1 MATEKETLQSIITKV
16 TSLAPTATTST
27 ILAKLLEGSKYA
39 TQANTYSDLTASQKV
54 AKQALLDK
62 SKTLLDAETDLTQ
75 FAYLTKALDNYLIKD
90 INGTG
95 FSLSDLTSPMGGIHD
110 EVNDVWYDLGHNIPV
125 VQMQRRRVVCTG
137 NPMWG
142 GSVYRYLDENN
153 SALFEDGTSATA
165 YVAGGSLAGTSSTY
179 QVYVETP
186 KHYFIQ
192 KKVGS
197 LNYFAV
203 GLTPFTITTLS
214 GEVLTSQTD
223 KAFRKSDWTAEADGT
238 NATNEYDYHYTP
250 AFEGILFDTSASLTI
265 AIGDLSTNGVTL
277 DTASDK
283 LISVANLTLYL
294 QPCTTITR
302 ANARL
307 LHANATNKQWHWHSY
322 SMTRRLYLC
331 EYKNHN
337 SQSTIGGYTESVGFS
352 YAKVA
357 PTGTTLSLGN
367 KTGVIL
373 NNGSVIPT
381 IGGVSSSAIIGMSYR
396 GEENIF
402 GNVWKWCDGVNF
414 SNWIPY
420 VCDINDAYVDNVFT
434 GDYVQAGT
442 AQPTLNAYQ
451 STIQDGSFFVKSVGS
466 SSAKDITDYYHQAS
480 GQRVLALGGLLRYGL
495 NAGLG
500 FLFCNLASSDLGAD
514 IGSR

>member
-1 MATEKETLQSIITKV
+1 MATEKETLQSILTKV

-90 INGTG
+90 ISGSG

-110 EVNDVWYDLGHNIPV
+110 EVNDVWYDIGHNIPV
-125 VQMQRRRVVCTG
+125 VQMQRRRVVCIG

-142 GSVYRYLDENN
+142 GSVYRYLDESN

-165 YVAGGSLAGTSSTY
+165 YVAGGSLTGNLSTY
-179 QVYVETP
+179 QTYVETP

-214 GEVLTSQTD
+214 GEILTSQTD
-223 KAFRKSDWTAEADGT
+223 KAFRKSGWVAGTDGT
-238 NATNEYDYHYTP
+238 DSANEYDYHYTP
-250 AFEGILFDTSASLTI
+250 AFEAVLFDTSASLTI
-265 AIGDLSTNGVTL
+265 AIGDLGSNGITL

-283 LISVANLTLYL
+283 LLSVANLSLYL
-294 QPCTTITR
+294 QPCTAITR

-307 LHANATNKQWHWHSY
+307 LHANATNKQWHLHSY

-337 SQSTIGGYTESVGFS
+337 SQSTIGGYTEGGSFA
-352 YAKVA
+352 YTKVA

-402 GNVWKWCDGVNF
+402 GNVWKWCDGVNIN
-414 SNWIPY
+414 NWVPY
-420 VCDINDAYVDNVFT
+420 VCDINDAYVDNIFS
-434 GDYVQAGT
+434 GDYVQAGI
-442 AQPTLNAYQ
+442 AQPALNAYQ
-451 STIQDGSFFVKSVGS
+451 STIQEGSFFVKTVGS
-466 SSAKDITDYYHQAS
+466 SSAKDITDYYYQS
-480 GQRVLALGGLLRYGL
+480 TGSRVLSLGGSLAHGST
-495 NAGLG
+495 AGLG
-500 FLFCNLASSDLGAD
+500 YLSCDNASSTLGATL
-514 IGSR
+514 GSR